1 MTKTIVQ
8 QVKFKAKPERLYDLY
23 MDSKLHSESTGGSA
37 KLSTKVGGPFSAW
50 DGYITGKNLALFPKR
65 ALVQSWRAA
74 DWDDGDEDSIFTLSF
89 DKAPGGALV
98 TMVHANVPD
107 GTYTDLK
114 QGWVDNYWN
123 PWKAYLREK

>member
-50 DGYITGKNLALFPKR
+50 DGYITGKSYFRHTRIL
-65 ALVQSWRAA
+65 
-74 DWDDGDEDSIFTLSF
+74 
-89 DKAPGGALV
+89 
-98 TMVHANVPD
+98 
-107 GTYTDLK
+107 
-114 QGWVDNYWN
+114 
-123 PWKAYLREK
+123 